1 MNKPNRKPKYS
12 MAGDTA
18 FLLRLAW
25 QETRPLYAWYALAA
39 VMQTSQPLIAM
50 ILPSRVIWLLQA
62 GVGFE
67 RLCTEILLLTLAM
80 LLCGTV
86 GTMADTYAE
95 RRYLVVPRQILSAMA
110 DIKLI
115 TTDYPHGENQDFL
128 NAAGKRYQVMSSN
141 NCAAEEGYR
150 VMRGLTTASFSLT
163 VYAVILWS
171 LNPWVL
177 LLIAGLALT
186 SFLGRRAAN
195 NWVFHNQENWIPLER
210 KIDYIYTQA
219 GDYLT

>member
-1 MNKPNRKPKYS
+1 MKKTSRKPKYS

-25 QETRPLYAWYALAA
+25 QETRPLYAWYALAT

-50 ILPSRVIWLLQA
+50 ILPSRVIWLLEA
-62 GVGFE
+62 GVSFE

-115 TTDYPHGENQDFL
+115 TD
-128 NAAGKRYQVMSSN
+128 
-141 NCAAEEGYR
+141 
-150 VMRGLTTASFSLT
+150 
-163 VYAVILWS
+163 
-171 LNPWVL
+171 
-177 LLIAGLALT
+177 
-186 SFLGRRAAN
+186 
-195 NWVFHNQENWIPLER
+195 R
-210 KIDYIYTQA
+210 KSVV
-219 GDYLT
+219 